1 MEKYIALAVFVLA
14 YALFV
19 FLPKR
24 RSWVAVGGALL
35 LLLFGV
41 VSPLR
46 ALALIN
52 WNVMGIFVGTLILA
66 DLFLWSRAPH
76 FIAERLVN
84 RSKNVCWAIVALC
97 AFSGFISIF
106 VENVAVVLIVAPIAF
121 ALAEKLKFSSVPLL
135 IGIAISSNLQGTAT
149 LIGDPASMIFAAYA
163 KFTFNDFFIYKGK
176 LSIFFAI
183 QIGAIASLAVLYR
196 LFRHHGERVALVPQ
210 ERVFTWAPSWL
221 LITMIIA
228 LALSSFFDPGFGY
241 LAGIIT
247 MAWGIVGLIGYEIL
261 GRYGRA
267 GGRCNLRTAG
277 SRPKD
282 HFLEILKRLDW
293 DTTLFLMGI
302 FIIVG
307 SLIEVG
313 WIDRV
318 AQWLAP
324 VMGQNLLLA
333 YIGIILIAMLFS
345 AFIDN
350 IPFIIAMIPVVL
362 HVAEVTGVGREL
374 LLFGLLIGASLGGN
388 ITPIGASANIVA
400 VGLRQRKHIV
410 SYREFG
416 GIGLP
421 FTMAAVA
428 SAAVF
433 LWVLWR

>member
-14 YALFV
+14 YTLFV

-35 LLLFGV
+35 LLLLGV
-41 VSPLR
+41 VSPLQ
-46 ALALIN
+46 ALQLIN

-84 RSKNVCWAIVALC
+84 RSKNVCWAILALC

-163 KFTFNDFFIYKGK
+163 KFTFNDFFVYKGK

-183 QIGAIASLAVLYR
+183 QIGAIASFAVLYW
-196 LFRHHGERVALVPQ
+196 LFRSRRERVELAPE

-221 LITMIIA
+221 LITMILA

-241 LAGIIT
+241 MAGIIT
-247 MAWGIVGLIGYEIL
+247 MIWGIVGLIGYEIV

-267 GGRCNLRTAG
+267 AA
-277 SRPKD
+277 SWPKD

-324 VMGQNLLLA
+324 VIGQNLLLA
-333 YIGIILIAMLFS
+333 FIGIILIAMLFS

-362 HVAEVTGVGREL
+362 QVAEVTGVGREL

-388 ITPIGASANIVA
+388 ITPVGASANIVA
-400 VGLRQRKHIV
+400 VGLLRQRKHIV
-410 SYREFG
+410 SFREFG
-416 GIGLP
+416 RIGLP
-421 FTMAAVA
+421 FTIAAVA

-433 LWVLWR
+433 LWGLWR